1 MLPRLALMDTT
12 STHVTS
18 LPPLSEGNRLQR
30 AYARWAAP
38 HYAKLPQPLR
48 AEVEHLDRWIYSSK
62 ALGAWLGLA
71 CAALATAAGL
81 RMGGLSLPLAT
92 VCSLLL
98 WVTLPVCLLQ
108 GWLQPE
114 KYRGRRPLIVAA
126 VSLGLVY
133 LGMVSGF
140 VVALLIGEGSL
151 GQGGLIALLRAEL
164 STAALLVGTAVLA
177 MVTLSWAM
185 AQIRRV
191 RSERELAELRLKNE
205 RDSAARQVSEAKL
218 QLLQAQIQPHF
229 IFNTLAAVQHWVDT
243 TDPRAGP
250 LLRAL
255 TSFLRGSTEMLAR
268 EEVRIEEE
276 AALAGQYLAVL
287 QARLGERLRYTL
299 DIAPAVAARSLPPGL
314 LLCLVENAV
323 EHGIAPAVAGGTIQV
338 RGEATATG
346 FRLCVLDDGA
356 GLAPG
361 WQEGIGLANCRQR
374 LAHRFGERAV
384 LKVQSQASASSS
396 TLACIEVQT

>member
-1 MLPRLALMDTT
+1 MDTT
-12 STHVTS
+12 STHATS

-48 AEVEHLDRWIYSSK
+48 TEVEQIDRWIYSRK
-62 ALGAWLGLA
+62 ALGLWLGLA
-71 CAALATAAGL
+71 GGAAGTSAGLYASGMLLWLALA
-81 RMGGLSLPLAT
+81 
-92 VCSLLL
+92 CSGMV
-98 WVTLPVCLLQ
+98 WVTMSALLFKA
-108 GWLQPE
+108 WLQPE
-114 KYRGRRPLIVAA
+114 KFSGWRMVRAA
-126 VSLGLVY
+126 LLALALVY
-133 LGMVSGF
+133 LGMLTGF
-140 VVALLIGEGSL
+140 IVARLLQHGSL
-151 GQGGLIALLRAEL
+151 SLNAVSESARAATF
-164 STAALLVGTAVLA
+164 TAVWVTALLVVVLLA
-177 MVTLSWAM
+177 LSWGV
-185 AQIRRV
+185 AQARRQ
-191 RSERELAELRLKNE
+191 RSERELADLQLLQE
-205 RDSAARQVSEAKL
+205 RDSAARQASEAKL

-299 DIAPAVAARSLPPGL
+299 DIAPAVATRSLPPGL

-374 LAHRFGERAV
+374 LAHRFGARAV